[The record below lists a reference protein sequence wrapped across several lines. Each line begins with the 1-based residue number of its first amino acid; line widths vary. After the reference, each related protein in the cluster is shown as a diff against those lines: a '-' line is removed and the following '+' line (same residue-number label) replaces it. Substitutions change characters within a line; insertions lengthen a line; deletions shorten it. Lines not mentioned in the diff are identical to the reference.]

1 MTDEQRAALLSL
13 ADRCEQA
20 TGADRELD
28 ALVWLTCVPGT
39 TRNELRYI
47 HKATG
52 KECVID
58 ETRDANRC
66 LIVVPAYTASVDA
79 AMTLVPSG
87 WRIIALAETQIAD
100 ALPFEVRLSERNAD
114 FGRSKVVGGDAA
126 TPARALT
133 AAALRA
139 IAKDIA

>member
-1 MTDEQRAALLSL
+1 MTRNDVLALAARVES
-13 ADRCEQA
+13 A

-28 ALVWLTCVPGT
+28 AHVWLACVPGT

-66 LIVVPAYTASVDA
+66 LIVVPAYSASLDA
-79 AMTLVPSG
+79 ALSLVPSG
-87 WRIIALAETQIAD
+87 SWWWVEAQPLGDAFLAGCGD
-100 ALPFEVRLSERNAD
+100 ERVAT
-114 FGRSKVVGGDAA
+114 AA
-126 TPARALT
+126 TPALALT
-133 AAALRA
+133 SAALRA
-139 IAKDIA
+139 IAERMPE